1 MTQPGIEI
9 ATKLEQFRDRLEPE
23 PQLAL
28 GNIPADGGKTLV
40 WRLDLEPR
48 HLVAEGRAYVSA
60 LAHGRE

>member
-9 ATKLEQFRDRLEPE
+9 ASKLVQFRDRLERE
-23 PQLAL
+23 PKLAP
-28 GNIPADGGKTLV
+28 GNIPADGGKTLI

-60 LAHGRE
+60 LAHGGE

>member
-1 MTQPGIEI
+1 MTQAGIEI
-9 ATKLEQFRDRLEPE
+9 DTKLAQFRDRLDQEPK
-23 PQLAL
+23 PAL
-28 GNIPADGGKTLV
+28 GNIPADGRKTLV